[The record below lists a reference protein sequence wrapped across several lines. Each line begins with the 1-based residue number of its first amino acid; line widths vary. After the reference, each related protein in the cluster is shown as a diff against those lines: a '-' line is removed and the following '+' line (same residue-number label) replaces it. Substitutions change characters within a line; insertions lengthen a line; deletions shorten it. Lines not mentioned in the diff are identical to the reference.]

1 MGTWDRKPLKKAKTS
16 EIDDLLAKLAGRPEA
31 QKKVTWD
38 ALRAIAKELSD
49 SSPKSLKNNLASM
62 KALKDKNPPTGK
74 PAEPEPVEEEPVV
87 VGLVNAFLF
96 FSRVIA
102 SWHHLALAFDVVH
115 VYG

>member
-1 MGTWDRKPLKKAKTS
+1 MGTWDRKPLKKAKAS

-38 ALRAIAKELSD
+38 ALRAMAKELSD

-74 PAEPEPVEEEPVV
+74 PAEPEPEEEQVAV
-87 VGLVNAFLF
+87 DDLCVHFC
-96 FSRVIA
+96 FSLEE
-102 SWHHLALAFDVVH
+102 S
-115 VYG
+115 YS